1 MALLEISEEGMT
13 ELLEKVRSSRT
24 INMRMLLSVISIDRL
39 LALWDAYDGS
49 NKPLGIDGYAIHVEL
64 VRRGEGWVCA
74 SC

>member
-1 MALLEISEEGMT
+1 MELT
-13 ELLEKVRSSRT
+13 EAVRNSRVVNT
-24 INMRMLLSVISIDRL
+24 RKLLSVISIDRL